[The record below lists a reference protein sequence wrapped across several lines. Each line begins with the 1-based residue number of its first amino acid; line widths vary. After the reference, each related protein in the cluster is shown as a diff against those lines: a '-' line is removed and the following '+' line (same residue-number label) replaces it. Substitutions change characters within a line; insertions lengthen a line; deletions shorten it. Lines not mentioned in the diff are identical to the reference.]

1 MSFRRGDRLEKRC
14 TVSRVS
20 CWTLP
25 VTADGR
31 RHSGAKSKNPFL
43 ALQACKSRDF
53 YDSLELLILR
63 LPGQCSRGRSRCLPY
78 PLHGKD
84 VLKGRVKFSSHI
96 GMIPGLLLAAYP
108 SPHLCTHC
116 HPLDFLRQLGL
127 HLKLES
133 LQRYAASWPTGSG
146 HYPSIGLKLVSAG
159 PVPARRK
166 PAAASWFDRPGP
178 GQAAGLGR
186 ARSRAAGP
194 VCCKPSAASDSSCLV
209 RGSQE
214 ARLRRVPSTA
224 WCLQG
229 AAHLRDPS

>member
-1 MSFRRGDRLEKRC
+1 MYSLPRLLLDPAGHRGWAKALGGKIKK
-14 TVSRVS
+14 S
-20 CWTLP
+20 LP
-25 VTADGR
+25 CIAG
-31 RHSGAKSKNPFL
+31 
-43 ALQACKSRDF
+43 LQNKGSPRWNSSSSHYLVGPCA
-53 YDSLELLILR
+53 
-63 LPGQCSRGRSRCLPY
+63 RGRSRCLPY

-84 VLKGRVKFSSHI
+84 GLKGRVKFSSHI

-166 PAAASWFDRPGP
+166 PAAASWFDKPGP

-209 RGSQE
+209 RGRQE